1 VTKSI
6 IIFRIFTATCI
17 ILPAAVLFFSTDGKM
32 PAYFSGIIGLE
43 LLLSLILLNFLAMSA
58 LRFESFIKMSV
69 ESSDDNGR
77 NARNKRF
84 YMFDETVKDMYS
96 FIEKV
101 NGIKRE
107 LKIVSEQAVYL
118 AEQLSSS
125 MKDLDGS
132 YAQIVDS
139 IQSVATGT
147 EKQSSVAYESKT
159 QLGNLLD
166 LSKDTSDRAVK
177 AGKGFNQLI
186 RVMDDS
192 SAMIK
197 LLVESINGGNQLS
210 DELARDMANLQEN
223 SRKIKDITAAVEEVA
238 DQTNLLALNAAIE
251 AARAGDYGRGFAVVA
266 QEIRKL
272 SEESKVLAKNIGTL
286 LGVMVEQ
293 VNRNM
298 GRTEENLERSKRD
311 VLQAQDSMHAV
322 EEVLKNAYGFQKE
335 IESIQNNAKKQAGEV
350 AAIVE
355 AFDGIV
361 KIAEETAAS
370 SQKVA
375 AAGEEQ
381 KASMEELVKMSN
393 YFKDTQERLNAIIK
407 NFANNTTLSEEKKK
421 SLGFLI
427 DILNR
432 EARSAEIL
440 SMDKNRHKSVFERLQ
455 KEYPEFQILYSASNG
470 KLFHITRPVDIE
482 DIAFRPW
489 YNEAVK
495 GSPYIS
501 EPYVP
506 VGTDDMCVTISVPII
521 DENREIRGVLA
532 SDILVKDL

>member
-1 VTKSI
+1 MRKSI

-43 LLLSLILLNFLAMSA
+43 LLLSLILLNLLAMSA

-166 LSKDTSDRAVK
+166 LSRDTSDRAVK

-311 VLQAQDSMHAV
+311 VLQAQNSMHAV

-421 SLGFLI
+421 SLAFLI
-427 DILNR
+427 DILSR

-455 KEYPEFQILYSASNG
+455 KEHPEFQILYSASNG

-521 DENREIRGVLA
+521 DENRGIRGVLA